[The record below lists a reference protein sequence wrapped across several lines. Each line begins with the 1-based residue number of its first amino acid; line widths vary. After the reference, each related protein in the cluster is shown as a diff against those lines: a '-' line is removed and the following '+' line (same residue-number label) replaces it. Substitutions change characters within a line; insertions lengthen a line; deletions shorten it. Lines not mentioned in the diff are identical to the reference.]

1 MSIAD
6 LAPHRY
12 PLFWRWIIERVWRVE
27 HAFERAHADGR
38 AENDT
43 RIRIFV
49 VLSVFAV
56 TFMVMA
62 CGAVWSATLA
72 HSGRS
77 GGTAVGSPERADLV
91 DREGRLLAVNLVHYS
106 LSLETRDVWSK
117 RETRQALLG
126 ALPQLKPQQVD
137 RALGAKKRAF
147 LIGGL
152 TPAEKARVHELGLP
166 GMIFE
171 PEERRVYPLGPLA
184 AHLIGYTEK
193 GGASLAGAERALQ
206 ADILKAGAA
215 GKPVAL
221 SIDVRVQAA
230 LEEEMAA
237 AANEFHPN
245 GAVGIIT
252 NVHTG
257 EIVALASWPDFD
269 PNAQQRA
276 TPDQK
281 LNRAA
286 ASVFEMGSTFKAF
299 TVAIGLDTRV
309 ARPDSTYDARQP
321 LQMGYRTIH
330 DYHGT
335 NRILTLRE
343 VFNHSSNIGTA
354 LLAHAIGNA
363 QLARYFEAFGLTR
376 RAKVELLESAWPL
389 TPKKWDDDDIA
400 SVSFGHG
407 INVSPLTLAQAMG
420 AILNGGTMV
429 PLTIRKMPAGYRP
442 QGRCVVSEDTTL
454 SMLQIMRGN
463 VVEGTGRKAD
473 APGLSVGGKTG
484 TGEKWDREIRRYSNY
499 KQVGSF
505 AAVFPTDG
513 PVETDRY
520 FVLILMDEPKGG
532 IRTGGWV
539 AAPAVGRTIDR
550 IAPFLGVPRQLPARP
565 VASPLMVARA
575 TAAAVP
581 TTAPAGSA
589 GATPELG
596 L

>member
-1 MSIAD
+1 MSLSD

-49 VLSVFAV
+49 VLAVFALGFC
-56 TFMVMA
+56 TMA
-62 CGAVWSATLA
+62 GGAVWSATLA
-72 HSGRS
+72 KNGR
-77 GGTAVGSPERADLV
+77 GDGAAAGNPQRADLV
-91 DREGRLLAVNLVHYS
+91 DRQGRLLAVNLVHFS
-106 LSLETRDVWSK
+106 LSLDTRDVWS
-117 RETRQALLG
+117 RSDTRQALLG
-126 ALPQLKPQQVD
+126 ALPQLTPKQID

-152 TPAEKARVHELGLP
+152 TPDERARVHDLGLP

-171 PEERRVYPLGPLA
+171 PEERRVYPLGPMA
-184 AHLIGYTEK
+184 AHLIGFTEK
-193 GGASLAGAERALQ
+193 GGVSLAGAERGLQ
-206 ADILKAGAA
+206 ADILKAG
-215 GKPVAL
+215 GIGQPVAL

-230 LEEEMAA
+230 LEEELAA
-237 AANEFHPN
+237 AAEEYHPN
-245 GAVGIIT
+245 GAVGLIT
-252 NVHTG
+252 NIHTG
-257 EIVALASWPDFD
+257 EILAMASWPDFD
-269 PNAQQRA
+269 PNSQQRA
-276 TPDQK
+276 TPEQK

-299 TVAIGLDTRV
+299 TVAIGLDTHAATPESV
-309 ARPDSTYDARQP
+309 YDARQP
-321 LQMGYRTIH
+321 LKMGYRTIH

-354 LLAHAIGNA
+354 LLAQAIGNDRLSA
-363 QLARYFEAFGLTR
+363 YFVALGLTR
-376 RAKVELLESAWPL
+376 RAQVELLESARPL

-420 AILNGGTMV
+420 AILNGGEMI
-429 PLTIRKMPAGYRP
+429 PLTIRKLAPGFRP
-442 QGRCVVSEDTTL
+442 RGNRVMTEATSIA
-454 SMLQIMRGN
+454 MLQIMRDN
-463 VVEGTGRKAD
+463 VVQGTGRKAD

-484 TGEKWDREIRRYSNY
+484 TGEKYDPAIRGYSSY

-513 PVETDRY
+513 PIGADRY
-520 FVLILMDEPKGG
+520 FVLVLLDEPKGG

-550 IAPFLGVPRQLPARP
+550 IAPFLGVPRHMTAPVPVTR
-565 VASPLMVARA
+565 VASGSG
-575 TAAAVP
+575 AAAQP
-581 TTAPAGSA
+581 ETA
-589 GATPELG
+589 L
-596 L
+596 

>member
-12 PLFWRWIIERVWRVE
+12 PVLWRWIIERVWRVE

-49 VLSVFAV
+49 VLTVFA
-56 TFMVMA
+56 FGFLVMA
-62 CGAVWSATLA
+62 TGALWSVTLA
-72 HSGRS
+72 HAGR
-77 GGTAVGSPERADLV
+77 GGGGIVGAAERADLV

-117 RETRQALLG
+117 RETRQALLTV
-126 ALPQLKPQQVD
+126 LPQLTPKQVD

-152 TPAEKARVHELGLP
+152 TPVEKARVHALGLP
-166 GMIFE
+166 GVIFE
-171 PEERRVYPLGPLA
+171 PEKRRVYPLGPLA

-193 GGASLAGAERALQ
+193 GGVSLAGAERALQ
-206 ADILKAGAA
+206 DDILKAGSE

-237 AANEFHPN
+237 AAEQYHPN

-252 NVHTG
+252 NIHTG
-257 EIVALASWPDFD
+257 EIIAMASWPDFD

-299 TVAIGLDTRV
+299 TVAIGLDTKV
-309 ARPDSTYDARQP
+309 ATPDSTYDARQP
-321 LQMGYRTIH
+321 LKMGYRTIH

-363 QLARYFEAFGLTR
+363 QLARYFEAFGLTH
-376 RAKVELLESAWPL
+376 RAKIELIESARPL

-420 AILNGGTMV
+420 AILNGGQMI
-429 PLTIRKMPAGYRP
+429 PLTIRKAPDGYRP
-442 QGRCVVSEDTTL
+442 QGKRVVSETTAL
-454 SMLQIMRGN
+454 SMLQMMRGN

-473 APGLSVGGKTG
+473 APGLRVGGKTG
-484 TGEKWDREIRRYSNY
+484 TGEKWDPETRRYSDY

-505 AAVFPTDG
+505 AAVFPADG
-513 PVETDRY
+513 PIEADRY

-550 IAPFLGVPRQLPARP
+550 IAPFLGVPRQVTPPPGAPTLIA
-565 VASPLMVARA
+565 ARA
-575 TAAAVP
+575 TVAA
-581 TTAPAGSA
+581 
-589 GATPELG
+589 ATPEKG

>member
-12 PLFWRWIIERVWRVE
+12 PLLWRWIIERVWRVE

-49 VLSVFAV
+49 VLAVFAFGFV
-56 TFMVMA
+56 VMS
-62 CGAVWSATLA
+62 CGALWAATLA
-72 HSGRS
+72 HSGRA
-77 GGTAVGSPERADLV
+77 GGAAAGVPERADLI
-91 DREGRLLAVNLVHYS
+91 DRQGRLLAVNLIHYS
-106 LSLETRDVWSK
+106 LSLEIKDVWSK
-117 RETRQALLG
+117 RETRKALLA
-126 ALPQLKPQQVD
+126 ALPQLTPAQMD

-166 GMIFE
+166 GIIFE

-184 AHLIGYTEK
+184 AHFIGYTEK

-206 ADILKAGAA
+206 EDILKAGAA

-237 AANEFHPN
+237 AAEEFQPN

-252 NVHTG
+252 NIHTG
-257 EIVALASWPDFD
+257 EVIAMASWPDFD
-269 PNAQQRA
+269 PNFQQRA
-276 TPDQK
+276 TPNEK

-299 TVAIGLDTRV
+299 TVAIGLDARV
-309 ARPDSTYDARQP
+309 ATPDSTYDARQP
-321 LQMGYRTIH
+321 LTMGYRTIR

-354 LLAHAIGNA
+354 LLARAIGNA
-363 QLARYFEAFGLTR
+363 RLARYFEAFGLTR
-376 RAKVELLESAWPL
+376 RAKVELVESARPL

-420 AILNGGTMV
+420 AILNGGQMI
-429 PLTIRKMPAGYRP
+429 PLTIRKMPDGYRP
-442 QGRCVVSEDTTL
+442 QGKRVVSEATTL

-463 VVEGTGRKAD
+463 VTDGTGRKAD
-473 APGLSVGGKTG
+473 APGLRVGGKTG
-484 TGEKWDREIRRYSNY
+484 TGEKWDPTIRRYSDY

-550 IAPFLGVPRQLPARP
+550 AAPFLGVRRQMAPP
-565 VASPLMVARA
+565 PGSPTLIVARA
-575 TAAAVP
+575 TAA
-581 TTAPAGSA
+581 
-589 GATPELG
+589 GATQESG

>member
-12 PLFWRWIIERVWRVE
+12 PLLWRWIIERVWRVE

-43 RIRIFV
+43 RIRIFA
-49 VLSVFAV
+49 VLALFAFGFV
-56 TFMVMA
+56 IMSA
-62 CGAVWSATLA
+62 GAVWSATVA
-72 HSGRS
+72 HAGRG
-77 GGTAVGSPERADLV
+77 GGTAVGVPERADLV
-91 DREGRLLAVNLVHYS
+91 DREGRLLAVNLIHYS
-106 LSLETRDVWSK
+106 LSLDIKDVWSR
-117 RETRQALLG
+117 RETRKALLA
-126 ALPQLKPQQVD
+126 ALPQLTPSQID

-152 TPAEKARVHELGLP
+152 TPAEKARVHDLGLP
-166 GMIFE
+166 GIIFE

-206 ADILKAGAA
+206 DDILKAGAA

-237 AANEFHPN
+237 AAEEYHPN

-252 NVHTG
+252 NIHTG
-257 EIVALASWPDFD
+257 EIIAMASWPDFD

-309 ARPDSTYDARQP
+309 ATIDSTYDARQP
-321 LQMGYRTIH
+321 LKMGYRTIH

-376 RAKVELLESAWPL
+376 RAKVELIESARPL

-407 INVSPLTLAQAMG
+407 INVSPLTLVQAMG
-420 AILNGGTMV
+420 AILNGGQMI
-429 PLTIRKMPAGYRP
+429 PLTIRKMPDGYRP
-442 QGRCVVSEDTTL
+442 QGKRVVSETTAL
-454 SMLQIMRGN
+454 SMLQIMRDN
-463 VVEGTGRKAD
+463 VVAGTGRKAD
-473 APGLSVGGKTG
+473 APGLRVGGKTG
-484 TGEKWDREIRRYSNY
+484 TGEKWDPETRRYSDY

-505 AAVFPTDG
+505 AAVFPADG
-513 PVETDRY
+513 PIEADRY

-550 IAPFLGVPRQLPARP
+550 IAPFLGVPRQMTPPPGAPTLIA
-565 VASPLMVARA
+565 ARA
-575 TAAAVP
+575 TLVAAAP
-581 TTAPAGSA
+581 KS
-589 GATPELG
+589 G

>member
-1 MSIAD
+1 MSISD
-6 LAPHRY
+6 LTPQRY
-12 PLFWRWIIERVWRVE
+12 PRFWRWIIERVWLVE
-27 HAFERAHADGR
+27 HAFERAQADGR

-49 VLSVFAV
+49 VLTVFAFGFV
-56 TFMVMA
+56 VMA
-62 CGAVWSATLA
+62 SGALWSATLA
-72 HSGRS
+72 HAGRPSG
-77 GGTAVGSPERADLV
+77 TVVGVPERADLV
-91 DREGRLLAVNLVHYS
+91 DREGRLLAVNLIHYA
-106 LSLETRDVWSK
+106 LSLDTKDVWSR
-117 RETRQALLG
+117 RETRRGLLA
-126 ALPQLKPQQVD
+126 ALPQLTAKQVD
-137 RALGAKKRAF
+137 RALAAKKRAF

-152 TPAEKARVHELGLP
+152 TPAERARVHDLGLP
-166 GMIFE
+166 GVIFE

-206 ADILKAGAA
+206 DDILKAGAA
-215 GKPVAL
+215 GQPVPL

-230 LEEEMAA
+230 LEEEMSAA
-237 AANEFHPN
+237 AAEYRPN

-257 EIVALASWPDFD
+257 EILALASWPDFD
-269 PNAQQRA
+269 PNFQQRA

-309 ARPDSTYDARQP
+309 ATPDSTYDARTP
-321 LQMGYRTIH
+321 LKMGYRTIH

-363 QLARYFEAFGLTR
+363 QLARYFAEFGLTR
-376 RAKVELLESAWPL
+376 RAQVELIESARPL

-420 AILNGGTMV
+420 AILNGGQMI
-429 PLTIRKMPAGYRP
+429 PLTIRKARDGFRP
-442 QGRCVVSEDTTL
+442 QGRRVVSEQTTL

-463 VVEGTGRKAD
+463 VVEGTGRKAE

-484 TGEKWDREIRRYSNY
+484 TGEKYDPTIRGYSNI

-505 AAVFPTDG
+505 AAVFPTEG
-513 PVETDRY
+513 PVDADRY

-550 IAPFLGVPRQLPARP
+550 IAPFLGVPRHMSPP
-565 VASPLMVARA
+565 VGAPTVIAAS
-575 TAAAVP
+575 T
-581 TTAPAGSA
+581 
-589 GATPELG
+589 ATPEMG
-596 L
+596 Q